1 MNFRDYDRKFW
12 LVVEQGNKKIDEFHL
27 NFKGNSFLCYSYFS
41 KEHIAY
47 GVGPGLVY
55 EAVYGAIYVDGEY
68 SINEEPLYDKTTR
81 YFTQDK
87 LDGFLI
93 IPIYNKAITTIFQN
107 FTRMI
112 DGIYY
117 SDKQLNAYT
126 TTIKKPVKVDFSLLL
141 ANPEQYTGSII
152 EEDKELNIKNTLVLL
167 KNDIKRKYFYVALST
182 GEGKYDFDRDKWIR
196 VNYDKLLNIEK
207 YIKLSADCQKIK
219 LKGKL
224 KTIYDFEEDKYYLE
238 ATKITFKK
246 KIDKLH

>member
-1 MNFRDYDRKFW
+1 M
-12 LVVEQGNKKIDEFHL
+12 
-27 NFKGNSFLCYSYFS
+27 
-41 KEHIAY
+41 
-47 GVGPGLVY
+47 Y

-81 YFTQDK
+81 YFIQDK
-87 LDGFLI
+87 LDDFLVI
-93 IPIYNKAITTIFQN
+93 TINNKAINNMFEN
-107 FTRMI
+107 FTKMI
-112 DGIYY
+112 DDLYY
-117 SDKQLNAYT
+117 SDKDSNALISKQALK
-126 TTIKKPVKVDFSLLL
+126 TINVDFSLLL
-141 ANPEQYTGSII
+141 SNPGEYTGSII

-167 KNDIKRKYFYVALST
+167 KNNIKKKYFYVALST

-246 KIDKLH
+246 K